1 VRNDASGSEHFH
13 VVKSRAFTLVELL
26 IVIIIVA
33 VLAAVA
39 IPKFAN
45 SSNRAKE
52 ANLRQQLKNTRAAVD
67 RFYADTGAFPLT
79 LGHLGMT
86 SATFDALSSNG
97 ISGGAAMRVPGGRF
111 QGPYMS
117 SQGGTVTLTPTTG
130 LGGATSTALSC
141 PRDPITGG
149 TFSYTVTGTR
159 ATIGSTASGN
169 DSSGRA
175 WSTY

>member
-1 VRNDASGSEHFH
+1 M
-13 VVKSRAFTLVELL
+13 ELL

-52 ANLRQQLKNTRAAVD
+52 STLRQQLKLTRAAVD
-67 RFYADTGAFPLT
+67 RFYADTGAYPLT

-86 SATFDALSSNG
+86 VATFDGLSSNG
-97 ISGGAAMRVPGGRF
+97 ISGGTAMRVPGGRY
-111 QGPYMS
+111 QGPYLGNQAGAVS
-117 SQGGTVTLTPTTG
+117 VTPTTG
-130 LGGATSTALSC
+130 LGASTSTALMC
-141 PRDPITGG
+141 PKDPITGG

-159 ATIGSTASGN
+159 ATIQSSASGN

-175 WSTY
+175 WSSY